1 MKRAAPWLAALILF
15 GAVLLL
21 LSKWLGASERER
33 ELREEIADVSAVRE
47 QLLEQRARDS
57 TENRR
62 VVDSLKNEERR
73 RDTVIVV
80 REIERDVTIAFSDST
95 FEGSLATAEV
105 QLPSLVPPLTIL
117 WASVE
122 RERAQ
127 ADSTITDLWSQYE
140 SADDRA
146 NQWESQY
153 NAEYE
158 AHGVTKAEL
167 ALYIELDRV
176 TNPPAFFQFLQ
187 DLPKYGAGAVVGG
200 GIVCILKC

>member
-80 REIERDVTIAFSDST
+80 REIEQIGR
-95 FEGSLATAEV
+95 
-105 QLPSLVPPLTIL
+105 
-117 WASVE
+117 ASC
-122 RERAQ
+122 RER
-127 ADSTITDLWSQYE
+127 
-140 SADDRA
+140 
-146 NQWESQY
+146 
-153 NAEYE
+153 
-158 AHGVTKAEL
+158 V
-167 ALYIELDRV
+167 
-176 TNPPAFFQFLQ
+176 
-187 DLPKYGAGAVVGG
+187 
-200 GIVCILKC
+200 